1 MVVGSN
7 MGSETIWKTYTVDEL
22 YDAFQHAETGGETN
36 PWIRTRVRPE
46 GGSTAYGPVQ
56 TTKRLV
62 DLYRKNEPQ
71 ILDPYKDLLEKFDRQ
86 AALFNFHG
94 AEPEKQRGYSPIW
107 DYGGTGFTWSD
118 EEKQQYEDMNKA
130 MMSHMMTYQ
139 PTKDQFIGGWR
150 GKRRSEDDS
159 YYERFD
165 NFLNQ
170 P

>member
-1 MVVGSN
+1 M
-7 MGSETIWKTYTVDEL
+7 
-22 YDAFQHAETGGETN
+22 
-36 PWIRTRVRPE
+36 
-46 GGSTAYGPVQ
+46 
-56 TTKRLV
+56 
-62 DLYRKNEPQ
+62 
-71 ILDPYKDLLEKFDRQ
+71 
-86 AALFNFHG
+86 LFNFHG